1 MGLSVGMT
9 LAPNGQRQSSP
20 SLYVCIAKGMPMIV
34 MAKAR
39 LPVKYPKAA
48 SRPPHNNHTMLANV
62 FIFLFISVIKL
73 MDASPTLPP
82 E

>member
-1 MGLSVGMT
+1 MGLAVGMT

-39 LPVKYPKAA
+39 LPVK
-48 SRPPHNNHTMLANV
+48 
-62 FIFLFISVIKL
+62 
-73 MDASPTLPP
+73 
-82 E
+82 